1 MAQRQQPFAFCQ
13 LADDLIRRVTPALH
27 YDDFRK
33 GLRFLIIVVAAIGTA
48 AALFLGPQTLDLV
61 YGADLSGRTI
71 AMLALSSDIY
81 MLALAMSQVVLALE
95 DHAQVAIGWISGIL
109 AFLPG
114 IWLSSNQLFRRIEIG
129 LVDSSVVA
137 RARFSIAL
145 KRRLSAITVAIP

>member
-1 MAQRQQPFAFCQ
+1 
-13 LADDLIRRVTPALH
+13 
-27 YDDFRK
+27 
-33 GLRFLIIVVAAIGTA
+33 
-48 AALFLGPQTLDLV
+48 
-61 YGADLSGRTI
+61 
-71 AMLALSSDIY
+71 MLALSSDIY